1 MGAGAKFLQWVVKNE
16 SMKSDPPEIYGWRV
30 FMLAC
35 SACFG
40 GMLFGWDIGSIGGII
55 VMPAFKKEYGIAGL
69 NAKAAAALSAN
80 IVSTL
85 QGGCFFGALA
95 AYWVADRFGRKPA
108 LLTAALITT
117 VGVVFQAASSGHIA
131 VLYIGRLIA
140 GFGVGAASMLT
151 PLYVSENA
159 PRAIRGGLTGLYQL
173 FIAAGTMLSFW
184 VNYGCLLHLT
194 KNNVWIV
201 PLVLQMLP
209 AMQVLPLAEFWPE
222 LTVGYSCL
230 FVGIALCNESPR
242 WLARKDNWEKATK
255 VLSTVSNLPPD
266 HPYIQMELAEAS
278 YSWSGYHPLANIG
291 GASFKDL
298 MREMWTIKG
307 NRNRALI
314 SIGLMVCQQMT
325 GTNAINYYAPQIFQN
340 LGIAKEQTG
349 LFATG
354 IYGIVKMVTCAAFL
368 LFAADSL
375 GRRRSL
381 LWTSIAQG
389 CAMFVIG
396 FYVRFLPPVAGASI
410 PPVGYFALTCIFLFA
425 AFFQFG
431 WGPVCWIVVSEIPTA
446 RLRALNVAI
455 AAATQ
460 WLFNF
465 VVARAV
471 LTMLVTVGANGYGTY
486 FIFGSFCFSMF
497 FFVWFLIP
505 ETKGLSLERM
515 DDLFG
520 VTELAKN
527 VNDEELGERVT
538 STDVAGEKNPTSMT
552 TEHGLEAKQA

>member
-1 MGAGAKFLQWVVKNE
+1 MAAVKKTFLQKVVKNE
-16 SMKSDPPEIYGWRV
+16 AMRNDPPEIYGWRV
-30 FMLAC
+30 FALAC

-55 VMPAFKKEYGIAGL
+55 VMEAFIKKYGIT
-69 NAKAAAALSAN
+69 AATTANLTSN

-85 QGGCFFGALA
+85 QAGCFFGSLI
-95 AYWVADRFGRKPA
+95 AYYVADRWGRKPS
-108 LLTAALITT
+108 LLIAA
-117 VGVVFQAASSGHIA
+117 GVTILGIVIQSSSDGHISA
-131 VLYIGRLIA
+131 LYVGRLVS

-173 FIAAGTMLSFW
+173 FIATGTMLSFW
-184 VNYGCLLHLT
+184 INYGT
-194 KNNVWIV
+194 YNNFKPVKTNNATWQV
-201 PLVLQMLP
+201 PLALQCLP
-209 AMQVLPLAEFWPE
+209 AI
-222 LTVGYSCL
+222 CL
-230 FVGIALCNESPR
+230 FVGICLCNESPR
-242 WLARKDNWEKATK
+242 WLARQDNWEKATK
-255 VLSTVSNLPPD
+255 VLSKVTNLPPD
-266 HPYIQMELAEAS
+266 HPYVQMELHEMREQ
-278 YSWSGYHPLANIG
+278 LENERRLVG
-291 GASFKDL
+291 GASFMDL
-298 MREMWTIKG
+298 QREMWTIKG
-307 NRNRALI
+307 NRNRALV

-325 GTNAINYYAPQIFQN
+325 GTNAINYYAPTIFLN
-340 LGIAKEQTG
+340 LGIPSSNTG

-354 IYGIVKMVTCAAFL
+354 IYGCVKMVTCAAFL

-396 FYVRFLPPVAGASI
+396 FYVRFDPPIKGHAI

-431 WGPVCWIVVSEIPTA
+431 WGPCCWIIVSEIPTA
-446 RLRALNVAI
+446 RLRAMNVAL

-465 VVARAV
+465 VVAQAV
-471 LTMLVTVGANGYGTY
+471 PHMLATVGHAGYGTY

-515 DDLFG
+515 DDIFG
-520 VTELAKN
+520 ITELAKG
-527 VNDEELGERVT
+527 DEEHGTVEHIEKGPNTQVQESTADAARVNAATTTTT
-538 STDVAGEKNPTSMT
+538 SANQKEV
-552 TEHGLEAKQA
+552 QI